1 MFCIT
6 YIITSIA
13 FLRQLGYLLSNF
25 YQSYVL
31 MRTLG
36 GTHGVMIFE
45 GMDGKL
51 ASKNLL

>member
-36 GTHGVMIFE
+36 THGVMIFE